1 MRLSLHISLPKK
13 YLCSVMQILF
23 DKEIIEAAPELTELL
38 IEADVVNGPTSDA
51 LWHLIEEESHAIA
64 ARYPMAEIRL
74 RPAIDATRRVYKALG
89 KEPNRYR
96 PSAEALCRRAVKRM
110 ELYRTLTIIDLINL
124 VSMRTGVSIGGFD
137 ADSIDGDVLTLG
149 VGREGEP
156 YDAIGRGQL
165 NIAGL
170 PVFRDATGGIGT
182 PTSDNERTKL
192 SETTR
197 RIVMTV
203 NIYGEGEFSVE
214 ETEEMIRT
222 LLVRHASSEH
232 IKSTIIKTRP

>member
-1 MRLSLHISLPKK
+1 
-13 YLCSVMQILF
+13 MQIIF

-64 ARYPMAEIRL
+64 SRYAMAEIRL
-74 RPAIDATRRVYKALG
+74 RGAIDATRMVYKALG

-96 PSAEALCRRAVKRM
+96 PSAEALCRRAVKGM
-110 ELYRTLTIIDLINL
+110 ELYRTLTVIDLINL

-203 NIYGEGEFSVE
+203 NIYGEGEYSVE

-222 LLVRHASSEH
+222 LLVRYASSEH

>member
-1 MRLSLHISLPKK
+1 
-13 YLCSVMQILF
+13 MQIIF

-38 IEADVVNGPTSDA
+38 IEADVVNGPTSDD

-64 ARYPMAEIRL
+64 ARYSMAEIRL
-74 RPAIDATRRVYKALG
+74 RGAIDATRRVYKALG

-96 PSAEALCRRAVKRM
+96 PSAEALCRRAVKGM
-110 ELYRTLTIIDLINL
+110 ELYRTLTVIDLINL

-203 NIYGEGEFSVE
+203 NIYGEGEYSVE

-222 LLVRHASSEH
+222 LLVHHASSEH

>member
-1 MRLSLHISLPKK
+1 
-13 YLCSVMQILF
+13 MQILF

-64 ARYPMAEIRL
+64 SRYAMAEIRL
-74 RPAIDATRRVYKALG
+74 RGAIDATRMVYKALG

-96 PSAEALCRRAVKRM
+96 PSAEALCRRAVKGM
-110 ELYRTLTIIDLINL
+110 ELYRTLTVIDLINL

-203 NIYGEGEFSVE
+203 NIYGEGEYSVE

-222 LLVRHASSEH
+222 LLVRYASSEH